1 MCIADKLQII
11 LITYNRASYVK
22 KTFEQLFYEGS
33 PINNYDFFVLD
44 NNSTD
49 NTHDVVEQQQLKN
62 KNIRYFKNK
71 YNLGISGNIAKA
83 MEMANKEYVWI
94 ISDDDKYD
102 FSNWNE
108 IEKAINN
115 NEKLI
120 CLSRYTIEEKNKN
133 DIAYQLLQLTFIPA
147 IIFKTSLFNDN
158 TIRNSFD
165 NIFTL
170 FPHLYPIIPLINN
183 NEKIYVVN
191 KAIVDNGMDIKN
203 TDCSYI
209 RGLKFTELC
218 QRTRSMSWIV
228 GYVNVCSMIKD
239 KKLKNKIINTAIEYI
254 HGNFY
259 KFCKFIFVN
268 YSWNTDYMQI
278 IDVYM
283 QLSFLNKLLFFVLYI
298 QTRILS
304 ILLKQNFV
312 EINFCFL
319 KIKFEVIRYKEG
331 DYSLVKYKFVT
342 IKKNL
347 TTGKIS
353 VSFYNK

>member
-1 MCIADKLQII
+1 MNAIDKLQII
-11 LITYNRASYVK
+11 LITYNRASHVK
-22 KTFEQLFYEGS
+22 KTFKQLFYKGS
-33 PINNYDFFVLD
+33 PISNYDILVLD

-49 NTHDVVEQQQLKN
+49 NTYDVVKQQQLINPNLK
-62 KNIRYFKNK
+62 YQKNK

-83 MEMANKEYVWI
+83 MEIANKEYVWI

-108 IEKAINN
+108 VEKAINN

-120 CLSRYTIEEKNKN
+120 CVSRYTIAEKYK
-133 DIAYQLLQLTFIPA
+133 DDFAYQLLQLTFIPA
-147 IIFKTSLFNDN
+147 IIFNKSLFDNN
-158 TIRNSFD
+158 TIRNAFD

-170 FPHLYPIIPLINN
+170 FPHLYPVIPLINN
-183 NEKIYVVN
+183 NEKMYVVN

-209 RGLKFTELC
+209 RGLKFTDLC

-239 KKLKNKIINTAIEYI
+239 RKLRNKTINIAINYI
-254 HGNFY
+254 YGSFY
-259 KFCKFIFVN
+259 KFCKFIFTN

-283 QLSFLNKLLFFVLYI
+283 QLSFFNKLLFLILYI

-312 EINFCFL
+312 EINFCFI
-319 KIKFEVIRYKEG
+319 KIKFKVIRYKEG
-331 DYSLVKYKFVT
+331 NYSLVKYKFIT
-342 IKKNL
+342 IKKKL

-353 VSFYNK
+353 ASFFSK